1 VRKSLFL
8 SEAGNAVSAFLGTTY
23 LTAERMEYSS
33 STQGKTQ
40 ANGVR
45 TGFPIVSAY
54 FFTLASKARYI
65 RRLQARF
72 MIDHIRQAPGKLS
85 FTSSEAMDGIQHY
98 SSKAAIIAE
107 YNVFIFNAMR

>member
-1 VRKSLFL
+1 MPEFSNGSHPAQPVGEPRN
-8 SEAGNAVSAFLGTTY
+8 AG
-23 LTAERMEYSS
+23 RI
-33 STQGKTQ
+33 
-40 ANGVR
+40 GVGHVL
-45 TGFPIVSAY
+45 GFPIVSAY